1 MKAGTH
7 TGQRT
12 AFRSQ
17 FSPTLWVPESE
28 LRSPSLAA
36 SGFTG

>member
-7 TGQRT
+7 VGQRT
-12 AFRSQ
+12 AFSSQ
-17 FSPTLWVPESE
+17 FSPTLWVPEIE